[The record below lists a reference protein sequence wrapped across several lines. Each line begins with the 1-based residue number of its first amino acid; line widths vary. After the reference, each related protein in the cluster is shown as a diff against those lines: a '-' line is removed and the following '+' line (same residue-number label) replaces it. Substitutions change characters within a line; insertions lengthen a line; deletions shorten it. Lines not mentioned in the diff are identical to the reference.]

1 MITII
6 TAGIAPGFALL
17 SYFYLRDQYVEP
29 IALVFRMFLFGCLMT
44 FPVMFVQ
51 FVCTDEA
58 VLVGSFEQAFL
69 QAGLIEEFA
78 KWIILFYGVYKHAE
92 FNEPFDG
99 IVYGASVSLGFATVE
114 NILYLFV
121 YGVDFAFMRAFLP
134 VSGHA
139 LFGVVMGY
147 YVGKGKFA
155 HERKRKLWIIISLIF
170 PVFLHGTFDYLLL
183 TFDNYL
189 YYIIPFMLGLWW
201 LVLHKV
207 RIANEEQLKINR
219 IQKNFFVKKIE

>member
-17 SYFYLRDQYVEP
+17 SYFYLRDKYVEP
-29 IALVFRMFLFGCLMT
+29 VALVFRMFLFGGLST
-44 FPVMFVQ
+44 FPVMFIQ
-51 FVCTDEA
+51 FVCTNEA
-58 VLVGSFEQAFL
+58 LLIRPFEQAFL

-78 KWIILFYGVYKHAE
+78 KWFILFYGVYKHAE

-114 NILYLFV
+114 NILYLFA

-147 YVGKGKFA
+147 YVGKWKFA
-155 HERKRKLWIIISLIF
+155 HAGKRKLWMMLSLML

-183 TFDNYL
+183 TFENYL
-189 YYIIPFMLGLWW
+189 YYVIPFMVGLWW
-201 LVLHKV
+201 LVLYKV
-207 RIANEEQLKINR
+207 RIANEEQIEISQIEKISL
-219 IQKNFFVKKIE
+219 